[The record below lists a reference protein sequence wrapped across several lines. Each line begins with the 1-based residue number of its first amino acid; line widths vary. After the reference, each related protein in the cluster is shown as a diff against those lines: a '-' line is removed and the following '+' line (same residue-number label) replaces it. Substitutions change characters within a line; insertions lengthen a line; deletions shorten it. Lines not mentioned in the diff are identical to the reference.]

1 MADDKEPKRNG
12 DDGERGDRPED
23 SPEKKPGK
31 KKRANWTLEECREFG
46 RKGALRSAEV
56 KREKRLFRER
66 AQAILEMDVTPK
78 MRKRME
84 REIGEAPEGSTV
96 YEAAIAALVHRGA
109 KGDVS
114 AIREIQ
120 AIAEKADGTR
130 VRDRPDQTDGLTAAL
145 RGLAAGL
152 DAVRQEE
159 SGGE

>member
-1 MADDKEPKRNG
+1 MADDKEPKRIG
-12 DDGERGDRPED
+12 DDGERGERPENR
-23 SPEKKPGK
+23 PAKKARGK
-31 KKRANWTLEECREFG
+31 KHPNWTREECREMG
-46 RKGALRSAEV
+46 RRGAAKTNEIRRQ
-56 KREKRLFRER
+56 KKLFRER

-84 REIGEAPEGSTV
+84 REIGGAPEGSTV

-109 KGDVS
+109 KGDVG

-152 DAVRQEE
+152 DAARQEE
-159 SGGE
+159 SGQE